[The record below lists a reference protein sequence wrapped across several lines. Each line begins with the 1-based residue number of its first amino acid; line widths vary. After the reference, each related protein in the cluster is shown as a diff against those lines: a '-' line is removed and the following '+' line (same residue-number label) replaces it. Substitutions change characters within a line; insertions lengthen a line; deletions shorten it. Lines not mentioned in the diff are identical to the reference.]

1 MSAGTQTQTRLG
13 PWGSTMALALLFGAL
28 LALTGC
34 PGGDVKPDKPP
45 LIDTGLFSHTAHL
58 ADDAG
63 IRDQN
68 GGKLLGCEDCHAVDR
83 KNDFKVGRPGQD
95 AHAPCDGCH
104 VQKYYEEPGEFCAV
118 CHEGVDPLFAGKSP
132 TFDYPRRQ
140 VAAQLVSSFNHRVHL
155 EGKRVKK
162 EGGGALGCE
171 DCHAVPDGASAYAT
185 FPKHKNC
192 VQCHGGAVSPRLDD
206 CGGCHSRNGPGR
218 ERAFI
223 KNDIRFTH
231 GKHSKDKNGEA
242 IPCKTCHYAVP
253 KSSSQA
259 DLNLPLMADCA
270 KCHEDSKKTP
280 DRVRIS
286 NCGLCHTTDVKSR
299 ALPGSHTASIEP
311 AREDLEAILAAL
323 NELDPIV
330 DGGLA
335 FDLTMPAA
343 ATADI
348 SGIVPSGKDITKG
361 QKPENHTVF
370 FRINHEQAAS
380 SKDAKCGYCHTGL
393 SGSPR
398 DSCKDCHSTW
408 KPRNH
413 SIRWKSSEHGRQA
426 AANQQR
432 CATCHEVD
440 FCTSCHSVPPP
451 NHSPL
456 GVFRYRHGRVAR
468 FNVRAC
474 VTCHTFE
481 TTCIECHTQNIV
493 PIRPLQ

>member
-1 MSAGTQTQTRLG
+1 MLVGA
-13 PWGSTMALALLFGAL
+13 ALVG
-28 LALTGC
+28 LTGC
-34 PGGDVKPDKPP
+34 PGPQVKEDKP

-58 ADDAG
+58 ADSAE
-63 IRDQN
+63 IKSQN
-68 GGKLLGCEDCHAVDR
+68 GGEVLGCQDCHDVNKAQ
-83 KNDFKVGRPGQD
+83 NYKVQRPGAD
-95 AHAPCDGCH
+95 AHAPCDTCH
-104 VQKYYEEPGEFCAV
+104 EQEFFKEPGEFCSV
-118 CHEGVDPLFAGKSP
+118 CHKTMDPLIEGKS
-132 TFDYPRRQ
+132 TVYDYPRRQ

-155 EGKRVKK
+155 AGERVKK
-162 EGGGALGCE
+162 DGGGSLACE
-171 DCHAVPDGASAYAT
+171 DCHSVTSESAAYAT
-185 FPKHKNC
+185 FPKHENC
-192 VQCHGGAVSPRLDD
+192 VKCHGDAVSPRLDD
-206 CGGCHSRNGPGR
+206 CNGCHSRNGPGR
-218 ERAFI
+218 ARGFI

-231 GKHSKDKNGEA
+231 GKHQKDMDGKPVSCE
-242 IPCKTCHYAVP
+242 TCHYAVG
-253 KSSSQA
+253 KSSSQK

-270 KCHEDSKKTP
+270 KCHADSKKTP
-280 DRVRIS
+280 DRVRIT

-299 ALPGSHTASIEP
+299 PLPGNHTAQLEP
-311 AREDLEAILAAL
+311 AQDELEEILALL
-323 NELDPIV
+323 NELDPLI
-330 DGGLA
+330 DGGLTTPLA
-335 FDLTMPAA
+335 IPPN

-348 SGIVPSGKDITKG
+348 SGLVPSGKDITKS

-413 SIRWKSSEHGRQA
+413 SLRWKSSEHGRQA
-426 AANQQR
+426 AANPQR
-432 CATCHEVD
+432 CATCHETD

-451 NHSPL
+451 NHSPIAT
-456 GVFRYRHGRVAR
+456 FRYRHGRVAR

-481 TTCIECHTQNIV
+481 TTCVECHTQTIV

>member
-1 MSAGTQTQTRLG
+1 MQTG
-13 PWGSTMALALLFGAL
+13 PRARAAARGSQLWMCLIVASVAC
-28 LALTGC
+28 LTGC
-34 PGGDVKPDKPP
+34 PGADVKEDKV
-45 LIDTGLFSHTAHL
+45 LIDTGLFSHTQHL
-58 ADDAG
+58 ADDAE
-63 IRDQN
+63 IRGQN

-83 KNDFKVGRPGQD
+83 KNDFLVLRPGSQ

-104 VQKYYEEPGEFCAV
+104 VQKFYEEPGEFCAV
-118 CHEGVDPLFAGKSP
+118 CHESLDPLHAGKSP

-155 EGKRVKK
+155 AGERVKK
-162 EGGGALGCE
+162 DGGEKLECG
-171 DCHAVPDGASAYAT
+171 DCHGVPNEASAYAT

-206 CGGCHSRNGPGR
+206 CNGCHAANGPGR
-218 ERAFI
+218 ARAFI

-231 GKHSKDKNGEA
+231 GKHSKDKDGKA
-242 IPCKTCHYAVP
+242 IACKTCHAAVE
-253 KSSSQA
+253 KSSSQD
-259 DLNLPLMADCA
+259 DLNLPQMADCA
-270 KCHEDSKKTP
+270 KCHQDSSKTP

-299 ALPGSHTASIEP
+299 ALPGSHTASVEP
-311 AREDLEAILAAL
+311 ADDLDAILAAL
-323 NELDPIV
+323 NELDPLV
-330 DGGLA
+330 DGGVWVQRLPDNA
-335 FDLTMPAA
+335 V
-343 ATADI
+343 ADI
-348 SGIVPSGKDITKG
+348 SGIIPSARDIAG
-361 QKPENHTVF
+361 SQKPENHTAF
-370 FRINHEQAAS
+370 FRLNHEQAAS
-380 SKDAKCGYCHTGL
+380 SKDAKCSYCHTGL

-413 SIRWKSSEHGRQA
+413 SLRWKSSEHGRQA
-426 AANQQR
+426 AANPQR
-432 CATCHEVD
+432 CAACHEVD
-440 FCTSCHSVPPP
+440 FCSSCHAVPPP

-456 GVFRYRHGRVAR
+456 NTFRYRHGRVAR

-493 PIRPLQ
+493 PIRSLQ